1 VKRRLAPVFAA
12 AGAAL
17 FSPPANAVERE
28 HHLGLDAGGLVE
40 SDESP
45 DVGISLGAHWAYGLN
60 DAWNLM
66 AEASWSF
73 VSLGNDP
80 PGVTPPRRPSSI
92 GNADVGVGYVFDVI
106 RWVPY
111 AGLMAGGYDLSG
123 GTVGRATFLPGG
135 VIAIG
140 VDYRVGRSLAIGV
153 AAREHMFLTE
163 LSRYPSYSQ
172 VFARVE
178 YTWGW

>member
-1 VKRRLAPVFAA
+1 MKLGPVVTAA
-12 AGAAL
+12 AAAF
-17 FSPPANAVERE
+17 FSAPAGAVERE
-28 HHLGLDAGGLVE
+28 HHLGIDGGGLVE
-40 SDESP
+40 SDASP
-45 DVGISLGAHWAYGLN
+45 DVGASLGAHWAYGLN

-66 AEASWSF
+66 VEASWSF
-73 VSLGNDP
+73 VSIGSDP
-80 PGVTPPRRPSSI
+80 PGVTPPRRPSSV
-92 GNADVGVGYVFDVI
+92 GNADVGLGYVLDI
-106 RWVPY
+106 MRWVPY
-111 AGLMAGGYDLSG
+111 AGLMAGAYDLSG
-123 GTVGRATFLPGG
+123 GTVGRATFLPGA

-140 VDYRVGRSLAIGV
+140 VDYRVDRSLAIGV